1 MDRKKFI
8 LIISAVALLSLSV
21 FLGFVAAK
29 VSVSLGIHSVN
40 TEVSL

>member
-1 MDRKKFI
+1 MDKKKFI
-8 LIISAVALLSLSV
+8 LVVCAVALFSLSI

-29 VSVSLGIHSVN
+29 LSVSLGIHSVN